1 MFYNPRGEGKIVLLC
16 VCHRMQK
23 RIILLRFD
31 ETKKYPVIL
40 VANTNPATQSA
51 LNKWHIGWESYL
63 ATKGFIVV
71 GIDIRGTENQGNNL
85 SSQVYQSLH
94 TLL

>member
-31 ETKKYPVIL
+31 ETKKYGE
-40 VANTNPATQSA
+40 
-51 LNKWHIGWESYL
+51 NKWYL
-63 ATKGFIVV
+63 AYLKK
-71 GIDIRGTENQGNNL
+71 
-85 SSQVYQSLH
+85 
-94 TLL
+94 TLN